1 MLRDRND
8 PQDPSVV
15 TSKFL
20 LNNHLVRILFN
31 SGADRSFVSIPLASR
46 LRIKP
51 IALDNYYEI
60 EMADGNIVSTNT
72 VIKGCTLTLLNHLFE
87 IDLIPIRLGSF
98 DVVVGMDW
106 LSKNQAKILCDEKII
121 HVPING
127 ETLTIRGDQGKT
139 RLNFISCI
147 KTERY
152 MSRGC
157 QVFVVQV
164 IETKPDEKRLEEIPV
179 VREYPKVFP
188 KDLPG
193 LPPVRQI
200 EFQID
205 LIPGV
210 APIAQAPYRLAPS
223 EMKELSEQLQELTN
237 RGFICPST
245 SP

>member
-1 MLRDRND
+1 MAGRN
-8 PQDPSVV
+8 
-15 TSKFL
+15 L
-20 LNNHLVRILFN
+20 
-31 SGADRSFVSIPLASR
+31 
-46 LRIKP
+46 
-51 IALDNYYEI
+51 
-60 EMADGNIVSTNT
+60 VSTNT
-72 VIKGCTLTLLNHLFE
+72 VIKGCTLTLLNHPFE
-87 IDLIPIRLGSF
+87 IDLIPIRLSSF
-98 DVVVGMDW
+98 DVVMGMDW

-127 ETLTIRGDQGKT
+127 ETLTIQGDQSRT

-147 KTERY
+147 KAKRY

-164 IETKPDEKRLEEIPV
+164 TETKPNEKQLEEIPI
-179 VREYPKVFP
+179 VREYPEVFP

-193 LPPVRQI
+193 LPPIRQI

-205 LIPGV
+205 VIPGG
-210 APIAQAPYRLAPS
+210 APIAQEPYRLAPS
-223 EMKELSEQLQELTN
+223 EMKELSEQLQELTD